1 MKPDGVRQQPAAR
14 RQPEEE
20 LVLAGFGGQG
30 VMLMGQLLAY
40 AGMLEDRNVTFWP
53 SYGPEMR
60 GGTANCTV
68 VVSDAPVGSPVVSHP
83 SVVVAMNEPSL
94 DKFEPALRPGGLLVI
109 NSSLIARG
117 TARQDVRVIEVPAN
131 QIADEL
137 GDGRVANMVVL
148 GAVIGAT
155 AVVDVASVSN
165 SLRKVL
171 PQRRHGLIP
180 LNEQALARGMDVA
193 AGAQVGQASV

>member
-1 MKPDGVRQQPAAR
+1 M
-14 RQPEEE
+14 
-20 LVLAGFGGQG
+20 
-30 VMLMGQLLAY
+30 
-40 AGMLEDRNVTFWP
+40 
-53 SYGPEMR
+53 
-60 GGTANCTV
+60 
-68 VVSDAPVGSPVVSHP
+68 
-83 SVVVAMNEPSL
+83 
-94 DKFEPALRPGGLLVI
+94 VI
-109 NSSLIARG
+109 NSSLITRG
-117 TARQDVRVIEVPAN
+117 TARHDVRVIEVPAS

-180 LNEQALARGMDVA
+180 LNEQALARGMAVV
-193 AGAQVGQASV
+193 AGAHAGQASV